1 MDPMQK
7 NTSVTIGQYFEK
19 FIGQQVE
26 RGRYSSVSEA
36 IRAGLRLLEEH
47 EIKLSAL
54 RRALQEGEESGFVEY
69 SLSGLIEELDKENPN

>member
-1 MDPMQK
+1 MDLMQK
-7 NTSVTIGQYFEK
+7 NTSVTIGQYYEK
-19 FIGQQVE
+19 FIRQQVE

-54 RRALQEGEESGFVEY
+54 RRALQEGEESGFAEY